1 MSNVGNVAHKED
13 LIDIIFEHTAQPVGW
28 HKGAKVTNMDIF
40 VDSGTTV
47 IDAHPWWIER
57 MEQFFTS
64 GQCIIQVNRL
74 NRGVSHELISPLK
87 CIFICLNVLE
97 VVAQTGDARETC
109 LLLWHYGHANTFAEG

>member
-13 LIDIIFEHTAQPVGW
+13 IIAIIFEHTTQPVGC

-57 MEQFFTS
+57 MEQFLTS
-64 GQCIIQVNRL
+64 GHCIIQVNRL
-74 NRGVSHELISPLK
+74 NRGLSHELISHLK
-87 CIFICLNVLE
+87 SIFICLNGLE
-97 VVAQTGDARETC
+97 LLAQTG
-109 LLLWHYGHANTFAEG
+109 H